1 MTAAEG
7 APRERLLG
15 IGQVI
20 AELSEEFPDI
30 SQSRIR
36 YYDEQG
42 LVEPRRTPS
51 GYRKFTYADVE
62 RLRFVLR
69 MQKERYWPLSH
80 IRQVLDQMDSGEVPD
95 TELRAT
101 LRVPQVTLATD
112 GMPTAQSIT
121 EGAGATR
128 MSREELLDAAGI
140 DEETLEQI
148 EEFELIRRRPNQ
160 RYYEADDL
168 VVASLVGQLAEL
180 GLEPRHLRGF
190 RTAADREIGLLDQVV
205 PPSTRHQ
212 PGAAAD
218 LAALAALGVRLHTV
232 LVRAGLRG

>member
-1 MTAAEG
+1 MTATEAG
-7 APRERLLG
+7 RERLLG
-15 IGQVI
+15 ISQVI

-51 GYRKFTYADVE
+51 GYRKFSYGDVE

-69 MQKERYWPLSH
+69 MQKDRYWPLSH

-101 LRVPQVTLATD
+101 LRVPQVTLAAD
-112 GMPTAQSIT
+112 GSPTAQSIT

-128 MSREELLDAAGI
+128 MTRDELVDAAGI
-140 DEETLEQI
+140 DDATLDQI

-160 RYYEADDL
+160 RYYDTDDL

-190 RTAADREIGLLDQVV
+190 RSAADREVGLLDQVV
-205 PPSTRHQ
+205 PPSTRQ
-212 PGAAAD
+212 QAGAAAGLAE
-218 LAALAALGVRLHTV
+218 LAALSVRLHTV
-232 LVRAGLRG
+232 LVRAGLRA

>member
-1 MTAAEG
+1 MTASEAG
-7 APRERLLG
+7 REPLLG
-15 IGQVI
+15 ISQVI

-51 GYRKFTYADVE
+51 GYRKFSYGDVE

-69 MQKERYWPLSH
+69 MQKDRYWPLSH

-101 LRVPQVTLATD
+101 LRVPQVTLAAD
-112 GMPTAQSIT
+112 GTPTAQSIT

-128 MSREELLDAAGI
+128 MTRDELLDAAGI
-140 DEETLEQI
+140 DDATLDQI

-160 RYYEADDL
+160 RYYGTDDL

-190 RTAADREIGLLDQVV
+190 RSAADREVGLLDQVV

-212 PGAAAD
+212 AGAAATLAE
-218 LAALAALGVRLHTV
+218 LAALNVRLHTV
-232 LVRAGLRG
+232 LVRAGLRA

>member
-1 MTAAEG
+1 MTATEAG
-7 APRERLLG
+7 REPLLG
-15 IGQVI
+15 ISQVI

-51 GYRKFTYADVE
+51 GYRKFSYGDVE

-69 MQKERYWPLSH
+69 MQKDRYWPLSH

-101 LRVPQVTLATD
+101 LRVPHVTLAAD
-112 GMPTAQSIT
+112 GSPTAQSIT

-128 MSREELLDAAGI
+128 MTRDELVDAAGI
-140 DEETLEQI
+140 DDATLDQI

-160 RYYEADDL
+160 RYYDTDDL

-190 RTAADREIGLLDQVV
+190 RSAADREVGLLDQVV
-205 PPSTRHQ
+205 PPSTRQ
-212 PGAAAD
+212 QAGAAAGLAE
-218 LAALAALGVRLHTV
+218 LAALSVRLHTV
-232 LVRAGLRG
+232 LVRAGLRA

>member
-1 MTAAEG
+1 MTTGEAA
-7 APRERLLG
+7 RERLLG

-51 GYRKFTYADVE
+51 GYRKFTYGDVE

-69 MQKERYWPLSH
+69 MQKDRYWPLSH

-95 TELRAT
+95 TELKAT
-101 LRVPQVTLATD
+101 LRVPQVTLAAD
-112 GMPTAQSIT
+112 GSPTPQSIT
-121 EGAGATR
+121 EGTGTTR
-128 MSREELLDAAGI
+128 MTRDQLLDAAAI
-140 DEETLEQI
+140 DEATLDEIEQ
-148 EEFELIRRRPNQ
+148 FELIRRRPQQ
-160 RYYEADDL
+160 RYYDTDDL
-168 VVASLVGQLAEL
+168 VVASLVGQLSQL

-190 RTAADREIGLLDQVV
+190 RSAADRELGLLDQVV
-205 PPSTRHQ
+205 PPATRQ
-212 PGAAAD
+212 QATAAAD
-218 LAALAALGVRLHTV
+218 LATLAALVVRLHTV
-232 LVRAGLRG
+232 LVRAGLRT

>member
-1 MTAAEG
+1 MTASEAG
-7 APRERLLG
+7 RERLLG
-15 IGQVI
+15 ISQVI

-51 GYRKFTYADVE
+51 GYRKFSYGDVE

-69 MQKERYWPLSH
+69 MQKDRYWPLSH

-101 LRVPQVTLATD
+101 LRVPQVTLAAD
-112 GMPTAQSIT
+112 GSPTAQSIT

-128 MSREELLDAAGI
+128 MTRDELVDAAGI
-140 DEETLEQI
+140 DDATLDQI
-148 EEFELIRRRPNQ
+148 EEYELIRRRPNQ
-160 RYYEADDL
+160 RYYDTDDL

-190 RTAADREIGLLDQVV
+190 RTAADREVGLLDQVV
-205 PPSTRHQ
+205 PPSTRQ
-212 PGAAAD
+212 QAGAAAGLAE
-218 LAALAALGVRLHTV
+218 LAALSVRLHTV
-232 LVRAGLRG
+232 LVRAGLRA

>member
-1 MTAAEG
+1 MSGGEAQ
-7 APRERLLG
+7 REQLLG

-51 GYRKFTYADVE
+51 GYRKFTYGDVE

-69 MQKERYWPLSH
+69 MQKDRYWPLSH
-80 IRQVLDQMDSGEVPD
+80 IRQVLDQMDTGDVPD

-101 LRVPQVTLATD
+101 LRVPQVTLAAD
-112 GMPTAQSIT
+112 GSPTARSIT
-121 EGAGATR
+121 EGAGTTR
-128 MSREELLDAAGI
+128 MTRDELIDAAQI
-140 DEETLEQI
+140 SSDVLDEIEQ
-148 EEFELIRRRPNQ
+148 FELIRRRPHQ
-160 RYYEADDL
+160 RYYDADDL
-168 VVASLVGQLAEL
+168 VVASLVGQLSAL

-190 RTAADREIGLLDQVV
+190 RTAADREVGLLDQVV
-205 PPSTRHQ
+205 PAATRHQ
-212 PGAAAD
+212 PGAAAELAE
-218 LAALAALGVRLHTV
+218 LAALAVRLHTV

>member
-1 MTAAEG
+1 MSGGEAR
-7 APRERLLG
+7 REQLLG

-51 GYRKFTYADVE
+51 GYRKFTYGDVE

-69 MQKERYWPLSH
+69 MQKDRYWPLSH
-80 IRQVLDQMDSGEVPD
+80 IRQVLDQMDSGDVPD

-101 LRVPQVTLATD
+101 LRVPQVTLAAD
-112 GMPTAQSIT
+112 GSPTARSIT
-121 EGAGATR
+121 EGAGTTR
-128 MSREELLDAAGI
+128 MTRDELLDAAQI
-140 DEETLEQI
+140 SSETLDEIEQ
-148 EEFELIRRRPNQ
+148 FELIRRRPTQ
-160 RYYEADDL
+160 RYYDADDL
-168 VVASLVGQLAEL
+168 VVASLVGQLASL

-190 RTAADREIGLLDQVV
+190 RSAADREIGLLDQVV
-205 PPSTRHQ
+205 PPATRQQ
-212 PGAAAD
+212 PGAAAALAE
-218 LAALAALGVRLHTV
+218 LAALAVRLHTV

>member
-1 MTAAEG
+1 VSGGDAA
-7 APRERLLG
+7 REQLLG

-51 GYRKFTYADVE
+51 GYRKFTFGDVE

-69 MQKERYWPLSH
+69 MQKDRYWPLSH

-101 LRVPQVTLATD
+101 LRVPQVTLAAD
-112 GMPTAQSIT
+112 GTPMAQSIT
-121 EGAGATR
+121 EGGGSTR
-128 MSREELLDAAGI
+128 MTRDELLDAAGI
-140 DEETLEQI
+140 DATTLDEIEQ
-148 EEFELIRRRPNQ
+148 FELIRRRPQQ
-160 RYYEADDL
+160 RYYDTDDL
-168 VVASLVGQLAEL
+168 VVASLVGQLAGL

-190 RTAADREIGLLDQVV
+190 RSAADRELGLLDQVI
-205 PPSTRHQ
+205 PPAARQ
-212 PGAAAD
+212 QAGAAAELAE
-218 LAALAALGVRLHTV
+218 LAAMAVRLHTV

>member
-1 MTAAEG
+1 MTAGEA
-7 APRERLLG
+7 AREQLLG

-20 AELSEEFPDI
+20 AELSVEFPDI

-51 GYRKFTYADVE
+51 GYRKFTYGDVE

-69 MQKERYWPLSH
+69 MQKDRYWPLNH

-112 GMPTAQSIT
+112 GSPTPQSIT
-121 EGAGATR
+121 EGAGSTR
-128 MSREELLDAAGI
+128 LTRDELLDAAQI
-140 DEETLEQI
+140 DAATLEQI
-148 EEFELIRRRPNQ
+148 EQYELIRRRPAQ
-160 RYYEADDL
+160 KYYDTDDL
-168 VVASLVGQLAEL
+168 VVASLVGQLAGL

-190 RTAADREIGLLDQVV
+190 RSAADREVGLLDQVV
-205 PPSTRHQ
+205 PPATRQQ
-212 PGAAAD
+212 PGAAANLAE
-218 LAALAALGVRLHTV
+218 LAALAVRLHTV

>member
-1 MTAAEG
+1 MTTGEAA
-7 APRERLLG
+7 RERLLG

-51 GYRKFTYADVE
+51 GYRKFTYGDVE

-69 MQKERYWPLSH
+69 MQKDRYWPLSH

-95 TELRAT
+95 TELKAT
-101 LRVPQVTLATD
+101 LRVPQVTLAAD
-112 GMPTAQSIT
+112 GSPTPQSIT
-121 EGAGATR
+121 EGTGTTR
-128 MSREELLDAAGI
+128 MTRDQLLDAADI
-140 DEETLEQI
+140 DEATLDELEQ
-148 EEFELIRRRPNQ
+148 FELIRRRPQQ
-160 RYYEADDL
+160 RYYDTDDL
-168 VVASLVGQLAEL
+168 VVASLVGQLSQL

-190 RTAADREIGLLDQVV
+190 RSAADRELGLLDQVV
-205 PPSTRHQ
+205 PPATRQ
-212 PGAAAD
+212 QATAAAD
-218 LAALAALGVRLHTV
+218 LATLAALVVRLHTV
-232 LVRAGLRG
+232 LVRAGLRT

>member
-1 MTAAEG
+1 MTASEAG
-7 APRERLLG
+7 REPLLG
-15 IGQVI
+15 ISQVI

-51 GYRKFTYADVE
+51 GYRKFSYGDVE

-69 MQKERYWPLSH
+69 MQKDRYWPLSH

-101 LRVPQVTLATD
+101 LRVPQVTLAAD
-112 GMPTAQSIT
+112 GSPTAQSIT

-128 MSREELLDAAGI
+128 MTRDELVDAAGI
-140 DEETLEQI
+140 DDATLDQI
-148 EEFELIRRRPNQ
+148 EEYELIRRRPNQ
-160 RYYEADDL
+160 RYYDTDDL

-190 RTAADREIGLLDQVV
+190 RTAADREVGLLDQVV
-205 PPSTRHQ
+205 PPSTRQ
-212 PGAAAD
+212 QAGAAAGLAE
-218 LAALAALGVRLHTV
+218 LAALSVRQHTV
-232 LVRAGLRG
+232 LVRAGLRA

>member
-1 MTAAEG
+1 MSGNEAA
-7 APRERLLG
+7 REQLLG

-51 GYRKFTYADVE
+51 GYRKFTYGDVE

-69 MQKERYWPLSH
+69 MQKDRYWPLSH

-101 LRVPQVTLATD
+101 LRVPQVTLAAD
-112 GMPTAQSIT
+112 GTPTAQSIT
-121 EGAGATR
+121 EGAGSTR
-128 MSREELLDAAGI
+128 MTRDELLDAAGI
-140 DEETLEQI
+140 DAATLDEIEQ
-148 EEFELIRRRPNQ
+148 FELIRRRPQQ
-160 RYYEADDL
+160 RYYDTDDL
-168 VVASLVGQLAEL
+168 VVASLVGELAKL

-190 RTAADREIGLLDQVV
+190 RSAADRELGLLDQVI
-205 PPSTRHQ
+205 PPAARQQS
-212 PGAAAD
+212 GAAAELAE
-218 LAALAALGVRLHTV
+218 LAALAVRLHTV
-232 LVRAGLRG
+232 LVRAGLRS

>member
-1 MTAAEG
+1 MTTSEAG
-7 APRERLLG
+7 REPLLG
-15 IGQVI
+15 ISQVI
-20 AELSEEFPDI
+20 AELSGEFPDI

-51 GYRKFTYADVE
+51 GYRKFSYGDVE

-69 MQKERYWPLSH
+69 MQKDRYWPLSH

-101 LRVPQVTLATD
+101 LRVPQVTLAAD
-112 GMPTAQSIT
+112 GTPTPQSIT
-121 EGAGATR
+121 EGGGSTR
-128 MSREELLDAAGI
+128 MTRDELMDAAGI
-140 DEETLEQI
+140 DAQTLDQV

-160 RYYEADDL
+160 RYYDTDDL

-190 RTAADREIGLLDQVV
+190 RSAADREVGLLDQVV
-205 PPSTRHQ
+205 PPATRQ
-212 PGAAAD
+212 QSGAAANLAE
-218 LAALAALGVRLHTV
+218 LAALNVRLHTV
-232 LVRAGLRG
+232 LVRAGLRT

>member
-1 MTAAEG
+1 MTATEAG
-7 APRERLLG
+7 RERLLG
-15 IGQVI
+15 ISQVI

-51 GYRKFTYADVE
+51 GYRKFSYGDVE

-69 MQKERYWPLSH
+69 MQKDRYWPLSH

-101 LRVPQVTLATD
+101 LRVPQVTLAAD
-112 GMPTAQSIT
+112 GSPTAQSIT

-128 MSREELLDAAGI
+128 MTRDELVDAAGI
-140 DEETLEQI
+140 DDATLDQI
-148 EEFELIRRRPNQ
+148 EEYELIRRRPNQ
-160 RYYEADDL
+160 RYYDTDDL

-190 RTAADREIGLLDQVV
+190 RSAADREVGLLDQVV
-205 PPSTRHQ
+205 PPSTRQ
-212 PGAAAD
+212 QAGAAAGLAE
-218 LAALAALGVRLHTV
+218 LAALSVRLHTV
-232 LVRAGLRG
+232 LVRAGLRA

>member
-1 MTAAEG
+1 MTASEAG
-7 APRERLLG
+7 REPLLG
-15 IGQVI
+15 ISQVI

-51 GYRKFTYADVE
+51 GYRKFSYGDVE

-69 MQKERYWPLSH
+69 MQKDRYWPLSH

-101 LRVPQVTLATD
+101 LRVPQVTLAAD
-112 GMPTAQSIT
+112 GSPTAQSIT

-128 MSREELLDAAGI
+128 MTRDELVDAAGI
-140 DEETLEQI
+140 DDATLDQI

-160 RYYEADDL
+160 RYYDTDDL

-190 RTAADREIGLLDQVV
+190 RSAADREVGLLDQVV
-205 PPSTRHQ
+205 PPSTRQ
-212 PGAAAD
+212 QAGAAAGLAE
-218 LAALAALGVRLHTV
+218 LAALSVRLHTV
-232 LVRAGLRG
+232 LVRAGLRA

>member
-1 MTAAEG
+1 MTTSEAG
-7 APRERLLG
+7 REPLLG
-15 IGQVI
+15 ISQVI
-20 AELSEEFPDI
+20 AELSGEFPDI

-51 GYRKFTYADVE
+51 GYRKFSYGDVE

-69 MQKERYWPLSH
+69 MQKDRYWPLSH

-95 TELRAT
+95 TELKAT
-101 LRVPQVTLATD
+101 LRVPQVTLAAD
-112 GMPTAQSIT
+112 GTPTAQSVT
-121 EGAGATR
+121 EGTGSTR
-128 MSREELLDAAGI
+128 MTREELMDAAGI
-140 DEETLEQI
+140 DAATLDQV

-160 RYYEADDL
+160 RYYDTDDL

-190 RTAADREIGLLDQVV
+190 RSAADRELGLLEQVV
-205 PPSTRHQ
+205 PPATRQ
-212 PGAAAD
+212 QSGAAANLAE
-218 LAALAALGVRLHTV
+218 LAALNVRLHTV
-232 LVRAGLRG
+232 LVRAGLRA